1 VTISDTVR
9 SKLVNA
15 GVASAT
21 IADGANWVALIGG
34 LNDRVKA
41 PQIAVRET
49 AGLTPLTSHGTKGP
63 LRIGVQLLVR
73 GLPNTYSQTE
83 TKVTQIWNALQRA
96 QFHPI
101 MSMEGVNNPIWL
113 GYEQDTNAPQWSINF
128 IAFTRVN

>member
-1 VTISDTVR
+1 VTISDTIR
-9 SKLVNA
+9 AKLIST
-15 GVASAT
+15 GVAVAT
-21 IADGANWVALIGG
+21 IADGTNWIALIGG
-34 LNDRVKA
+34 LNDRIKA

-73 GLPNTYSQTE
+73 GLPNTYTQTQ
-83 TKVTQIWNALQRA
+83 TKVNQTWNALQRA
-96 QFHPI
+96 QFDPI

-128 IAFTRVN
+128 IAFTRTE